1 MRGKGGWYAGFE
13 KVSNFRMAFREW
25 RPARRNSLLPVVALH
40 GSLSRGGMWSATAE
54 GAGAIRMICPDQRGY
69 GGTEDPGG
77 GDAAADFARDVIGLA
92 DALLLDR
99 FVVMGHSFAGAIALA
114 AAAARP
120 ERVAAAVL
128 VDPTTPGGADAR
140 AGLEA
145 ARARPT
151 EFAGLEEA
159 REFVASHEEGYW
171 PPARTLR
178 FLSDAMILEGANG
191 ACRVPCARSRLLR
204 LREFQAGPA
213 ADYDPVFWA
222 KRAKRPALVFRGE
235 KSARFSAEAEASLMR
250 ALPEGSRAVACARAG
265 HFPTV
270 SQPSLVERE
279 LRKFLA
285 ALR

>member
-13 KVSNFRMAFREW
+13 RVSNFRMAFREW

-99 FVVMGHSFAGAIALA
+99 FIVMGHSFAGAIALA
-114 AAAARP
+114 AA
-120 ERVAAAVL
+120 
-128 VDPTTPGGADAR
+128 
-140 AGLEA
+140 
-145 ARARPT
+145 RARPT

-159 REFVASHEEGYW
+159 HEFVASHEEGYW
-171 PPARTLR
+171 PPARTRR
-178 FLSDAMILEGANG
+178 FLSDALILEGANG